1 MFGAY
6 MYRGLYFD
14 KTYLLVLLGLIITMF
29 AQAKVQSAFS
39 KYSKIK
45 SKKSISGLDAAKYI
59 LDVNSYDD
67 ISIKRVRGSMSDYF
81 NPATK
86 QIALSDHTLKDTSI
100 ASIAVACHEC
110 GHVIQY
116 KEGFLPLKLK
126 SLIVPVVNFGSSL
139 SFPLILLGL
148 FMANQLFINIGLFL
162 FSFMLIFQLITLPVE
177 FDASRRALAVMRDSG
192 MLVGEEVDHA
202 RAMLRAAAFTY
213 VAATLSTALQ
223 FLRLFLLFGDRD
235 DR

>member
-59 LDVNSYDD
+59 LDVNSYND

-177 FDASRRALAVMRDSG
+177 FDASRRAVAVMRDSG

>member
-177 FDASRRALAVMRDSG
+177 FDASRRAVAVMRDSG

>member
-1 MFGAY
+1 MFGPY

-29 AQAKVQSAFS
+29 AQAKVKSAFI

-45 SKKSISGLDAAKYI
+45 SKKSITGLDAAKYI
-59 LDVNSYDD
+59 LDVNSYND
-67 ISIKRVRGSMSDYF
+67 ISIKKVRGSMSDYF

-148 FMANQLFINIGLFL
+148 FMANQLFINIGLLL

-177 FDASRRALAVMRDSG
+177 FDASRRAIAVMRDSG

-202 RAMLRAAAFTY
+202 RAMLRAAALTY

>member
-177 FDASRRALAVMRDSG
+177 FDASRRAVAVMKDSG

>member
-1 MFGAY
+1 MFGPY

-29 AQAKVQSAFS
+29 AQAKVQGAFS

-45 SKKSISGLDAAKYI
+45 SKKSITGLDAAKYI
-59 LDVNSYDD
+59 LDVNSYND
-67 ISIKRVRGSMSDYF
+67 ISIKKVRGSMSDYF

-86 QIALSDHTLKDTSI
+86 QIALSAHTLKDTSI

-116 KEGFLPLKLK
+116 KEGFLPLRLK

-148 FMANQLFINIGLFL
+148 FMANQLFINIGLLL

-177 FDASRRALAVMRDSG
+177 FDASRRAIAVMRDSG

-202 RAMLRAAAFTY
+202 RAMLRAAALTY

>member
-59 LDVNSYDD
+59 LDVNSYND

>member
-1 MFGAY
+1 MFGPY

-29 AQAKVQSAFS
+29 AQAKVQGAFS

-45 SKKSISGLDAAKYI
+45 SKKSITGLDAAKYI
-59 LDVNSYDD
+59 LDVNSYND
-67 ISIKRVRGSMSDYF
+67 ISIKKVRGSMSDYF

-86 QIALSDHTLKDTSI
+86 QIALSAYTLKDTSI

-126 SLIVPVVNFGSSL
+126 SLIVPVVNFGSTL

-177 FDASRRALAVMRDSG
+177 FDASRRAIAVMRDSG
-192 MLVGEEVDHA
+192 MLVGEEVDQA

-223 FLRLFLLFGDRD
+223 FLRLLLLFGDRN